1 MAGLKL
7 LVVSTPMG
15 PLGQGLGGGV
25 ELTLEAV
32 LESLH
37 RRGHA
42 LSLVAAAGSQLPRT
56 PLQQSWLEPGV
67 PQPSWQH
74 QARQAPVQMPADGL
88 LPRFWQRAMAEQQRF
103 DGNPKEGGEKPDPE
117 GV

>member
-42 LSLVAAAGSQLPRT
+42 LSLVAAAGSQLPST

-67 PQPSWQH
+67 PQPAGSTSR
-74 QARQAPVQMPADGL
+74 ARRRCRFQPMGCCPAFGSAP
-88 LPRFWQRAMAEQQRF
+88 
-103 DGNPKEGGEKPDPE
+103 
-117 GV
+117 

>member
-37 RRGHA
+37 CRGHA
-42 LSLVAAAGSQLPRT
+42 LSLVGAAGSQLTST
-56 PLQQSWLEPGV
+56 PLPPSWPGAGG
-67 PQPSWQH
+67 PQPSRQH
-74 QARQAPVQMPADGL
+74 QPAPGP
-88 LPRFWQRAMAEQQRF
+88 
-103 DGNPKEGGEKPDPE
+103 
-117 GV
+117 

>member
-42 LSLVAAAGSQLPRT
+42 LSLV
-56 PLQQSWLEPGV
+56 
-67 PQPSWQH
+67 
-74 QARQAPVQMPADGL
+74 
-88 LPRFWQRAMAEQQRF
+88 
-103 DGNPKEGGEKPDPE
+103 
-117 GV
+117 